1 MRRLASRWN
10 VLARLVYVTIN
21 KNHITQEL
29 PTIDLVSSDRCNEII
44 TKFYKYVWEVRREL
58 VENEDKD
65 DDHMQN

>member
-1 MRRLASRWN
+1 M
-10 VLARLVYVTIN
+10 RLVYVTIN

-65 DDHMQN
+65 DDQM